1 MLSLIPLVCW
11 NPWILV
17 KLTLL
22 AQKLPLLVNLGYKV
36 RRNHWRDVPRLHLCF
51 KCQETYMEKFV
62 ACTIQFCKPPN
73 RQLYSKHFLLWDGR
87 RKRSAPTFSPPSSL
101 MEIVITG
108 NYRNTNKKALRSCK
122 KKTEKRW
129 GDTCQIR
136 LSPSMAASE
145 GNLSCSRHH
154 QTGQPIWL
162 VRVQYLAARRWSR
175 GLPKGLSRAHTH
187 TLKQQVVHIS
197 PQETRMARGI
207 WRQEGAVSNKASTGF
222 SLFIL
227 EKMSL
232 LYINL

>member
-122 KKTEKRW
+122 KKQKKDGETHVKFGSPLLWRPPRV
-129 GDTCQIR
+129 TCHADVITK
-136 LSPSMAASE
+136 LVSPFD
-145 GNLSCSRHH
+145 
-154 QTGQPIWL
+154 
-162 VRVQYLAARRWSR
+162 WS
-175 GLPKGLSRAHTH
+175 
-187 TLKQQVVHIS
+187 VY
-197 PQETRMARGI
+197 
-207 WRQEGAVSNKASTGF
+207 ST
-222 SLFIL
+222 
-227 EKMSL
+227 
-232 LYINL
+232 